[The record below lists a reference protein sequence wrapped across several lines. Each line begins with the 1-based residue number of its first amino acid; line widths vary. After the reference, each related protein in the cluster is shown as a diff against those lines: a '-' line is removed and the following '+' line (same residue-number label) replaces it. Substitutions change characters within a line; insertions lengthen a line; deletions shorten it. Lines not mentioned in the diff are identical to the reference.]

1 MAELAAEALAGGIR
15 KLIVAGGET
24 SGAVTR
30 RLGYSR
36 FLIGEDAA
44 PGVPVMCPAERRD
57 VNIVL
62 KSGNFGDEAFFIDA
76 LA

>member
-36 FLIGEDAA
+36 FLIGGRRRTRSAGDVSGGAA
-44 PGVPVMCPAERRD
+44 GREHSPEIRQLWG
-57 VNIVL
+57 
-62 KSGNFGDEAFFIDA
+62 
-76 LA
+76 